1 MAAAEDRPQWY
12 VVHTKPT
19 RELMVGSLLEQQLN
33 LLVYLPEVIETR
45 RNKKRR
51 APLFPGYVFVQASLS
66 QAPTQTINSVPGV
79 LQLVSFGGVPQ
90 ALPAGEIEALRRRLD
105 ELNDQGGLPTHSFH
119 PGDEVRLKDGPLQGL
134 EAIFLGP
141 MTPSQRVRVL
151 LDFLGTERE
160 AEVEL
165 DSIERVATP
174 AQRGRRTRGKGRR
187 IRSQSDSD
195 GGKAQP

>member
-51 APLFPGYVFVQASLS
+51 APLFPSYVFVQASLS

-105 ELNDQGGLPTHSFH
+105 ELNEQGGLPTHSFH
-119 PGDEVRLKDGPLQGL
+119 PGDEVRLRDGPLQGL

-160 AEVEL
+160 AEVAL
-165 DSIERVATP
+165 DSIERVPTP

-195 GGKAQP
+195 GGEAPP